1 MPFRV
6 LARWDLTDN
15 DRASEPLQKLVWTTV
30 ALHSRARTAP
40 IGCPPRVGAWMDI
53 SVALTV
59 ALAALTTSAVLVTL
73 ASDIVRVRR
82 PLRYWL
88 TM

>member
-1 MPFRV
+1 
-6 LARWDLTDN
+6 
-15 DRASEPLQKLVWTTV
+15 
-30 ALHSRARTAP
+30 
-40 IGCPPRVGAWMDI
+40 MDV

-73 ASDIVRVRR
+73 ASDIVRVRH
-82 PLRYWL
+82 PSRYWL